1 MEIAKEENVFD
12 VVEEDFRTLRYAITN
27 SRDLLNLLVT
37 PVIDYQVKEKIL
49 QQLFAGKIGSVTE
62 RFISLMTRKGRAE
75 NLPAI
80 IEAFERL
87 LDRER
92 NVVPARITTAV
103 SLDDAQRRKVEDRL
117 NRISGQTVRA
127 EYVVDPSIVGGFRA
141 RFEDKMID
149 ASVRHQLE
157 RLYESLAEGTSV

>member
-1 MEIAKEENVFD
+1 MSSSRAAERYASAVMEIAKEENVFD
-12 VVEEDFRTLRYAITN
+12 AVVEDFRTLRYAITN

-37 PVIDYQVKEKIL
+37 PVVDHRVKEKIL
-49 QQLFAGKIGSVTE
+49 QQLFAGKIGNVTE

-75 NLPAI
+75 DLPAI

-103 SLDDAQRRKVEDRL
+103 SL
-117 NRISGQTVRA
+117 
-127 EYVVDPSIVGGFRA
+127 
-141 RFEDKMID
+141 
-149 ASVRHQLE
+149 
-157 RLYESLAEGTSV
+157 